1 MRKREIET
9 ERTHRYKL
17 RKSGKTWIKIAV
29 TKIGLLNLF
38 KASEDQNKINV
49 SVDTL
54 EKDDLTVNGIRT
66 LSVVGALFGLNAAG
80 NFAHA
85 TDNSGNVL
93 GERQANNDAG
103 LAGKE
108 SHTIVNNT
116 SANNENR
123 ETTVSFNDKEEE
135 ESTSESESTSVSE
148 SASKSASASESTSE
162 SESTSVSESASKSA
176 SASESIS
183 ESESTSS
190 SESTSTSES
199 TSISTSIIHSNSLS
213 PVAPKGKL
221 ANTGIESTSSTMLGA
236 LSAILGLGLFSKN
249 RKSDKE

>member
-1 MRKREIET
+1 MRKRELET
-9 ERTHRYKL
+9 ERIHRYKL

-54 EKDDLTVNGIRT
+54 EKDDLTVNGIRI
-66 LSVVGALFGLNAAG
+66 LSVVGALFGLNVAG

-85 TDNSGNVL
+85 AENLGNVS
-93 GERQANNDAG
+93 GERQANSDAG

-123 ETTVSFNDKEEE
+123 ETAVSFNDKEEE

-148 SASKSASASESTSE
+148 SASKSVSASEST
-162 SESTSVSESASKSA
+162 
-176 SASESIS
+176 S

-249 RKSDKE
+249 RKRDKE

>member
-1 MRKREIET
+1 MRKRELET
-9 ERTHRYKL
+9 ERIHRYKL

-54 EKDDLTVNGIRT
+54 EKDDLTVNGIRI

-85 TDNSGNVL
+85 AENLGNIS

-123 ETTVSFNDKEEE
+123 ETTVSSNDKAEE
-135 ESTSESESTSVSE
+135 ESTSVSE

-176 SASESIS
+176 SASESTS

-236 LSAILGLGLFSKN
+236 LSAIIGLGLFSKN
-249 RKSDKE
+249 RKRDKE

>member
-1 MRKREIET
+1 MRKRELET
-9 ERTHRYKL
+9 ERIHRYKL

-54 EKDDLTVNGIRT
+54 EKDDLTVNGIRI

-85 TDNSGNVL
+85 AENLGNIS

-123 ETTVSFNDKEEE
+123 ETTVSSNDKAEE
-135 ESTSESESTSVSE
+135 ESTSVSE
-148 SASKSASASESTSE
+148 SASKSASASEST
-162 SESTSVSESASKSA
+162 
-176 SASESIS
+176 S

-236 LSAILGLGLFSKN
+236 LSAILGLRLFSKN
-249 RKSDKE
+249 RKRDKE